1 MRIADPGQ
9 YLCAY
14 LQSQVWN
21 QHITMENREQRT
33 IEGGRRVRGSIG
45 RPLGQ
50 EPLVSIIVVVKNGC
64 EKIAETIESVLR
76 QPPADYELIVVD
88 GASEDGTVDILRK
101 YDDGIEYWLSE
112 PDRGVYD
119 ATNKA
124 EAMASGKFLFHLN
137 LGDTLLHIPSR
148 ELRDSL
154 ADGTAMASFRVLL
167 DHQDTFVP
175 RNDWRL
181 RLTNTLHHQG
191 TFYRRDAS
199 LRYDL
204 AYQVYS
210 DFDVNQRIISS
221 RSRVR
226 LFDSIV
232 ANHSTDGLSHSGQRF
247 FEVFQIIRK
256 NHGYPY
262 VFASYG
268 YFKLQ
273 GLKRRIRTAWG
284 G

>member
-1 MRIADPGQ
+1 
-9 YLCAY
+9 
-14 LQSQVWN
+14 
-21 QHITMENREQRT
+21 MEKREERR
-33 IEGGRRVRGSIG
+33 IEGGGRVRGGIG
-45 RPLGQ
+45 SPLNRQ
-50 EPLVSIIVVVKNGC
+50 PLVSLIVVARNGY

-76 QPPADYELIVVD
+76 QPCTDYELIIVD

-119 ATNKA
+119 AMNKA
-124 EAMASGKFLFHLN
+124 VGMASGRFLFHLN

-148 ELRDSL
+148 ELRDCW
-154 ADGTAMASFRVLL
+154 ADGTAIASFRVLL
-167 DHQDTFVP
+167 DHRDIFVP
-175 RNDWRL
+175 HNDWRL

-191 TFYRRDAS
+191 TFYRRDAFI
-199 LRYDL
+199 RYDL
-204 AYQVYS
+204 AYQVHA
-210 DFDVNQRIISS
+210 DFDVNQRMILR

-232 ANHSTDGLSHSGQRF
+232 ANHSTDGLSHSGHRF

-256 NHGYPY
+256 NHGYPC

-273 GLKRRIRTAWG
+273 GLKRRIRVAWRG
-284 G
+284 